1 VREWKIKKN
10 KLNSGLVD
18 DNPQSPWE
26 LKKRIFRKERKII

>member
-1 VREWKIKKN
+1 MEWKIKKI

-26 LKKRIFRKERKII
+26 LTKYFFRKERKII